1 MKIANV
7 WDILND
13 KVTYKNNI
21 EEIVNYIKKNNITDF
36 NVIDEN
42 GMQDGK
48 IATNFIEVF
57 NREGKKLIK

>member
-7 WDILND
+7 LDILND

>member
-1 MKIANV
+1 MKIVNI